1 MAPAPSV
8 PVTPALSRRGLLS
21 GLAGAAV
28 LGGCSADRS
37 GTGSSDSRSTGPRR
51 HHYARDPQQY
61 ADLRLPSRTPLATI
75 VLIHGGYWQAGYG
88 AELMT
93 PLARKL
99 RDLGYATWNVEYRR
113 AGTGGGYPHTFE
125 DVAQAVDSLPD
136 QLAGH
141 VVVVG
146 HSAGGHLAAW
156 AAERTGR
163 TPGGEA
169 RVPLAGV
176 VSLSGLLDLS
186 AAASAPESASP
197 VRQLMGGTPDQ
208 HPDRYALADPALLVP
223 ASCHVIACQA
233 EDEQVI
239 PTDQASRYLAAAR
252 SAGGEASYVAL
263 PGNHF
268 DLIDPTSSAFP
279 ILRRLVAGAARH

>member
-1 MAPAPSV
+1 V
-8 PVTPALSRRGLLS
+8 PVTPALTRRGLLS
-21 GLAGAAV
+21 GLAGATL
-28 LGGCSADRS
+28 LGGCASPRS
-37 GTGSSDSRSTGPRR
+37 GKGSSASRSTAPRR
-51 HHYARDPQQY
+51 HHYGRDPQQY
-61 ADLRLPSRTPLATI
+61 ADLLLPGHAPLATI

-93 PLARKL
+93 PLARKF
-99 RDLGYATWNVEYRR
+99 RGLGYATWNVEYRR
-113 AGTGGGYPHTFE
+113 VGTGGGYPHTFE
-125 DVAQAVDSLPD
+125 DVAQAVDAVPAD
-136 QLAGH
+136 LARQ

-156 AAERTGR
+156 AAERTAR

-169 RVPLAGV
+169 RLPLAGV

-197 VRQLMGGTPDQ
+197 VQQLMGGTPGQ
-208 HPDRYALADPALLVP
+208 QPDRYALADPALLVP
-223 ASCHVIACQA
+223 ASCRVIACQA

-239 PTDQASRYLAAAR
+239 PVDQASRYLAAAR
-252 SAGGEASYVAL
+252 SARGDASYVAL

-279 ILRRLVAGAARH
+279 ILRRLVAEVARR